1 MKILINPDIH
11 GRIFWKYSI
20 EHKDEFNKIIF
31 LGDYLDAYSPDLL
44 LKEEDNFKEIIQF
57 KKDNLNKVILLL
69 GNHDCSYINSKI
81 LPSSRYNPFKN
92 GIYYKLFNDNLD
104 LFQLIYIYDK
114 YLFSHAGVY
123 EEWLKM
129 CDLNLDDLINYDLD
143 KLASYLNVLDYYRGG
158 YGNVGS
164 CIWADIRDSETEKLL
179 KGYYH
184 IFGHTQLKFKVS
196 TSEFSCLDCRV
207 PFSLDSETGYINKL
221 MDIPTEW

>member
-11 GRIFWKYSI
+11 GRVFWKYSI
-20 EHKDEFNKIIF
+20 EHKDEFDKIIF

-57 KKDNLNKVILLL
+57 KKDNLDKVILLL

-81 LPSSRYNPFKN
+81 LPSSRYNPFKA
-92 GIYYKLFNDNLD
+92 GIYHKLFNDNLD

-143 KLASYLNVLDYYRGG
+143 KLASYLNILDYYRGG

-207 PFSLDSETGYINKL
+207 PFSLDSETGHINKL